1 MWRNRLLRLYFLLI
15 IIFVFIFQAAAQTG
29 ISSPYSAVGVGYLN
43 NVNDLQNK
51 TMGGVGIGARLP
63 SSINLFNPASLTA
76 IDTNSFIFEGGM
88 VAHYTTLKTN
98 STSEPVSSAALDHL
112 LFGFPVTKWWK
123 SSIGLLPF
131 STVGYN
137 VDDLSENEDI
147 GQILHKFEGSG
158 GLSKF
163 YWANAFQPIKSIS
176 IGVNTSYIFGTTDRV
191 QRVTFPDTS
200 FRLSTKVEN
209 SISVGN
215 LYVELGIQ
223 YYKELKNDLLIVVGG
238 IYNPKINLSATGK
251 YLARTYVGEV
261 NDVEI
266 YRDTINFIDKE
277 GIVVMPAGYGIGFSL
292 SKRDHWFVGADY
304 KYDKWEDFR
313 SFERNDSLI
322 NSHTFAAGGQYT
334 PDLSSNS
341 YINRIDYRLGMRF
354 FQSYLDLRNT
364 RINSFGMTFGVG
376 LPLRSVA
383 IRGSRSK
390 INIGVEAGKRGTL
403 EKGLVQENYFNFYLG
418 VTVNELW
425 FFKRRYQ

>member
-1 MWRNRLLRLYFLLI
+1 M
-15 IIFVFIFQAAAQTG
+15 
-29 ISSPYSAVGVGYLN
+29 
-43 NVNDLQNK
+43 
-51 TMGGVGIGARLP
+51 
-63 SSINLFNPASLTA
+63 
-76 IDTNSFIFEGGM
+76 
-88 VAHYTTLKTN
+88 
-98 STSEPVSSAALDHL
+98 

-266 YRDTINFIDKE
+266 YRDTIDFIDKE
-277 GIVVMPAGYGIGFSL
+277 GTVVMPAGYGIGFSL

-304 KYDKWEDFR
+304 KFDKWEDFR
-313 SFERNDSLI
+313 SFERNDSLV

-334 PDLSSNS
+334 PDLS
-341 YINRIDYRLGMRF
+341 
-354 FQSYLDLRNT
+354 
-364 RINSFGMTFGVG
+364 
-376 LPLRSVA
+376 
-383 IRGSRSK
+383 K
-390 INIGVEAGKRGTL
+390 
-403 EKGLVQENYFNFYLG
+403 YFLY
-418 VTVNELW
+418 
-425 FFKRRYQ
+425 